1 MMNLNIISF
10 NCKGFKSRNYDYLND
25 LFTKCDIL
33 MIQESWLYSFEFDQ
47 VSRILPNSIV
57 MGVSAMQESEI
68 RPRGRPF
75 GGSMIIHKR
84 NLALPILQV
93 DALSKRIC
101 AATIIKNDVKLLLV
115 SVYMPVSDNSEFSM
129 NEFMSLDLLYPGD

>member
-1 MMNLNIISF
+1 MMMNLDIISF
-10 NCKGFKSRNYDYLND
+10 NCKVLKSRNYDYIND

-75 GGSMIIHKR
+75 G
-84 NLALPILQV
+84 AV
-93 DALSKRIC
+93 
-101 AATIIKNDVKLLLV
+101 
-115 SVYMPVSDNSEFSM
+115 
-129 NEFMSLDLLYPGD
+129 